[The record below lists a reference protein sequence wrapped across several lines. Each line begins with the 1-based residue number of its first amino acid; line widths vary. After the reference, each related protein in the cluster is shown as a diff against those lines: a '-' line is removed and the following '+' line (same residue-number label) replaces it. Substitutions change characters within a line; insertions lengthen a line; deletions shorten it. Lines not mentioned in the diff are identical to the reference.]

1 MRTENEIKTRIGIL
15 DKSMKK
21 YLKQMEKKQ
30 KINKNSIDKQEEL
43 EELYYECLIE
53 TITLKWVLGTQ

>member
-1 MRTENEIKTRIGIL
+1 MKTEKEIKNRISIL

-21 YLKQMEKKQ
+21 YLKQMDKKQ

-43 EELYYECLIE
+43 EEMYYECLIE
-53 TITLKWVLGTQ
+53 AISLKWVLGVQ